1 MAIIWNLFFLR
12 VSKVFFLSYRKSI
25 GNLFHYT
32 NCIYIVLWKFNGGY
46 PGVVF
51 TCGRAWG
58 PRGLYIYT
66 WACVGN
72 KIFQVWKC
80 VGKKSGNRNVLMGSG
95 KMCTQGREEAIKRV
109 GAAVIPSGEKA
120 AGAKAATKGRRQK
133 WNFPHS
139 CVWPRRIANITE
151 FRCTA
156 TVWKSTPQ
164 LES

>member
-1 MAIIWNLFFLR
+1 MKF
-12 VSKVFFLSYRKSI
+12 VFPPCFKNVFSFI
-25 GNLFHYT
+25 GSQSRTFFHYK
-32 NCIYIVLWKFNGGY
+32 NRIYIVLWKFNGGY

-58 PRGLYIYT
+58 PRVYICVYIYI

-109 GAAVIPSGEKA
+109 GAAVIPSREKA
-120 AGAKAATKGRRQK
+120 AGANSATKGRRQK

-139 CVWPRRIANITE
+139 RVWPRIANITE
-151 FRCTA
+151 FHYI
-156 TVWKSTPQ
+156 
-164 LES
+164 